1 MKVCF
6 GGRIAEEMFTGDVNT
21 GAAGDIRQATSLA
34 RKMIRDWGMSDR
46 LGFVFYG
53 EDDNRPGFFEMNGG
67 RDYSEETAKAID
79 EETRALIDRLYD
91 ETRKILETNKDRVEA
106 VAKALTRYETLDAS
120 EVDRV
125 MKGEVLT
132 KPTVGDLLEKE
143 QSRRGVVIQ
152 PAPDVKGPDVT
163 LGGGALPSPG

>member
-1 MKVCF
+1 
-6 GGRIAEEMFTGDVNT
+6 
-21 GAAGDIRQATSLA
+21 
-34 RKMIRDWGMSDR
+34 
-46 LGFVFYG
+46 
-53 EDDNRPGFFEMNGG
+53 MNGG